1 MSARAVTSN
10 PAAASRWPSA
20 TSAAAISTVSFHS
33 TRRLVTCLSDGCAA
47 ASARRVRKKRSTA
60 ASADKN
66 TDETSDRRG
75 YGHCETA
82 ADGHAQRRAA
92 DGRTTESAAHG
103 SEYGEAD
110 QRQDCDR
117 VDSERCRDDQER
129 DDRYHCEG
137 REAGGGDP
145 RRLERPRQRSLLD
158 PQLVSKVRVEP
169 ILRAELLGDL
179 DRQ

>member
-20 TSAAAISTVSFHS
+20 TSAAAISTVSS
-33 TRRLVTCLSDGCAA
+33 RTARRKR
-47 ASARRVRKKRSTA
+47 SARRVRKKRSTA